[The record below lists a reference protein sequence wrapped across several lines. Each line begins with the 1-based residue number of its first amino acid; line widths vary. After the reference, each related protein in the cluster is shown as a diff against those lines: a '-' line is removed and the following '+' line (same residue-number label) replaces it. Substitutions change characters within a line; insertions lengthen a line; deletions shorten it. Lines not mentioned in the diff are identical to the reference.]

1 MIMFINTYSFISY
14 RYQKKQYIYK
24 PLLYSQEEDESQFGV
39 SFIGQDV
46 CGSKYNDD
54 PFVEIDKKPDAFA
67 EFEKRLKAIE
77 ERNNNNNNNNNN
89 KTVINSG
96 KWP

>member
-1 MIMFINTYSFISY
+1 M
-14 RYQKKQYIYK
+14 
-24 PLLYSQEEDESQFGV
+24 PLFQSEEDDESSQFGV

-54 PFVEIDKKPDAFA
+54 PFAEIGKKPDAFA
-67 EFEKRLKAIE
+67 EFQKRLKAIE
-77 ERNNNNNNNNNN
+77 EKNSTN
-89 KTVINSG
+89 KTITNSNAG